1 MSRFY
6 FTLLISFLLS
16 PLLQAQVLRGK
27 ITDSQQNPIPFS
39 TVFVKEVSFGS
50 AANEDGQF
58 ELHLPEGNYTCVFQS
73 MGYQTV
79 TRIIAVGR
87 TSEPIVIV
95 LPDMV
100 YSLSEVEIS
109 DGGED
114 PAYRIMR
121 KVIRKAPLYA
131 AMVKSFNAEVYIR
144 GSLQIRKISAMIKWM
159 AREDLKESQIKEGET
174 YLEESV
180 NEIDFTAP
188 NLTRQKVKSIYSTFP
203 GGNENRSSGAI
214 GFISGNI
221 YHPNAFGNA
230 RSPLAPGAFNYYRFR
245 YEGVNTYGDV
255 VVDKIKIIPRGDGPQ
270 YVSGYLYII
279 EGLWCIYSLDINIDE
294 QLGMSIQLT
303 QSYGEVREGAWL
315 PVNNRFKIDMDLMGN
330 EGGFLYNTSIRYN
343 DLVVNPP
350 DLKPKK
356 PAELSVKEKTGKSK
370 VAEARIAK
378 LDKKAAEL
386 NAIENPTTSESY
398 KLAKAINK
406 KAEIKQKDSLRTNHT
421 YIETYKTVFDSN
433 ARKSDSVYWKS
444 IRPIPLAINELKS
457 VRAFDSIQYR
467 QNASKA
473 DSIKAARSNGRKLFN
488 TLLTGGRY
496 AFDTLR
502 SLQSDGL
509 LNPFGLSFNTVDGF
523 VYKMKLAFERKIN
536 TNSAF
541 SADFTP
547 GFALSRKE
555 FLWDASLGFMINEKQ
570 KHAISLQFGSG
581 SFDYNQN
588 VGANSI
594 ENSIS
599 SLFFRQ
605 NLLRLHNKDYVALK
619 HSINLNYEFS
629 LITKVSAS
637 ESRMLENKSDFSF
650 FYRDEREY
658 KLNVPD
664 NSNFEMQNH
673 RDFLFD
679 ISLTY
684 KAMPYYVVKEG
695 IKVPRYGMNMTPA
708 FTLGYKKAIPLNGF
722 DSDFDLISI
731 SVKQKLKV
739 GHKSNISYMVEGGYF
754 MNDKTVFFD
763 DFRHF
768 STQPLVLGVK
778 EFFPVK
784 QFGDYYRYSTDA
796 GFAEAH
802 FVYQTPFLLLKRLP
816 LIRNRMWDESLMFN
830 YIYTPEY
837 QNSFEFGYGVGN
849 YFYNVGLF
857 AGFEDSKFSKV
868 GLRVSLSVFGRKEI
882 VIGM

>member
-1 MSRFY
+1 MSRLF
-6 FTLLISFLLS
+6 FTVLFAFIVPSF
-16 PLLQAQVLRGK
+16 LQAQVLRGK
-27 ITDSQQNPIPFS
+27 ITDSQHNPVPFS

-58 ELHLPEGNYTCVFQS
+58 ELRLPEGNYTCVFQS

-79 TRIIAVGR
+79 TRKVSVGR
-87 TSEPIVIV
+87 TSEPLVIV

-131 AMVKSFNAEVYIR
+131 AMVRSFNAEVYIR
-144 GSLQIRKISAMIKWM
+144 GSLQIRKISAMIKWA

-180 NEIDFTAP
+180 NEVDFTAP

-221 YHPNAFGNA
+221 YRPNAFGNA

-370 VAEARIAK
+370 VAEARIAR
-378 LDKKAAEL
+378 LDKKVTEL
-386 NAIENPTTSESY
+386 NTIENPTTTESY
-398 KLAKAINK
+398 QLAKAINK
-406 KAEIKQKDSLRTNHT
+406 KAEIRMKDSLRTNHV

-433 ARKSDSVYWKS
+433 ARKSDSVYWKN
-444 IRPIPLAINELKS
+444 IRPIPLAVNELKS
-457 VRAFDSIQYR
+457 VRAFDSIQYK
-467 QNASKA
+467 QNATRA
-473 DSIKAARSNGRKLFN
+473 DSIKAAKSKSGKLFN

-496 AFDTLR
+496 AFDTLQ

-509 LNPFGLSFNTVDGF
+509 LNPFGISFNTVDGF
-523 VYKMKLAFERKIN
+523 VYKMKLAYERKIN
-536 TNSAF
+536 SNSAF
-541 SADFTP
+541 LTDFTP
-547 GFALSRKE
+547 GFAFTRKE
-555 FLWDASLGFMINEKQ
+555 FLWDAGLGFMINEKL
-570 KHAISLQFGSG
+570 KHAIRLQFGSG
-581 SFDYNQN
+581 SFDYNQQG
-588 VGANSI
+588 GANSI
-594 ENSIS
+594 ENSVS

-605 NLLRLHNKDYVALK
+605 NLLRLYNKDYVALK
-619 HSINLNYEFS
+619 HSINLNHEIS
-629 LITKVSAS
+629 LMTEVSAS

-650 FYRDEREY
+650 FYSDEREY

-664 NSNFEMQNH
+664 NASFKMQNH

-684 KAMPYYVVKEG
+684 KAMPYYVVKDG
-695 IKVPRYGMNMTPA
+695 IKLPRFGLNMTPA

-722 DSDFDLISI
+722 DSDFDLLTIGM
-731 SVKQKLKV
+731 KQKLKV
-739 GHKSNISYMVEGGYF
+739 GQKSSIAYTVGGGYF
-754 MNDKTVFFD
+754 INDKSVFFD
-763 DFRHF
+763 SFSHF
-768 STQPLVLGVK
+768 STQPLVVGVK
-778 EFFPVK
+778 EFFPVM
-784 QFGDYYRYSTDA
+784 QSANYYRYSTAA

-816 LIRNRMWDESLMFN
+816 LIRNRMWDESLLFN
-830 YIYTPEY
+830 YIYTPDY
-837 QNSFEFGYGVGN
+837 RNSFEFGYGIGN
-849 YFYNVGLF
+849 YFYNVGVF
-857 AGFEDSKFSKV
+857 AGFEDSKFSTIS
-868 GLRVSLSVFGRKEI
+868 LRVSLSVFGRKEI